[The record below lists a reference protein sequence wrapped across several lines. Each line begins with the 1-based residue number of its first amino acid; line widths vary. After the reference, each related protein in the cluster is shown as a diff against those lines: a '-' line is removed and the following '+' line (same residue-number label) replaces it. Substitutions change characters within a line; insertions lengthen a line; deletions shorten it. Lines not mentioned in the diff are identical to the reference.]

1 MLASMFS
8 GGISGIIKGVADVVD
23 QFHVSDEE
31 KHKMKM
37 EMETHAL
44 EVMKLQMSTQAAQLE
59 VNKAEAG
66 HRSMFVAGWRP
77 FVGWACGMGFIYGIM
92 GRDMLNWIIAIVAPE
107 AMIPPLP
114 KPPMAVLVNVLMGML
129 GMAGLRTY
137 DKVRGLTK

>member
-1 MLASMFS
+1 
-8 GGISGIIKGVADVVD
+8 
-23 QFHVSDEE
+23 
-31 KHKMKM
+31 
-37 EMETHAL
+37 
-44 EVMKLQMSTQAAQLE
+44 MSTQAAQLE

-77 FVGWACGMGFIYGIM
+77 FVGWACRMGFIYGIA
-92 GRDMLNWIIAIVAPE
+92 GRDMLNWIIAIVAPD

-114 KPPMAVLVNVLMGML
+114 QPPMAVLVNVLMGML